1 MDQNWEQVYYFGQDQ
16 IRWPGIIESK
26 IGYNNV
32 TWETAVKTN
41 LGLDLGLWKD
51 RFSLQMDFSMKK
63 KGYLMQRQSVPTG
76 AGFLAASVLWGNLG
90 KAENKGFDAL
100 LEFKDRTS
108 SGLFYSLRG
117 NVTFARSKVLENDK
131 ADPLYSN
138 LSEIGHPIGQP
149 FGLVAA
155 GFLNQKKILTIGM
168 TSLYWVDVNTGRCE
182 I

>member
-63 KGYLMQRQSVPTG
+63 EGYFNATPICTNGSR
-76 AGFLAASVLWGNLG
+76 FLGCKCFMG
-90 KAENKGFDAL
+90 
-100 LEFKDRTS
+100 
-108 SGLFYSLRG
+108 
-117 NVTFARSKVLENDK
+117 
-131 ADPLYSN
+131 
-138 LSEIGHPIGQP
+138 
-149 FGLVAA
+149 
-155 GFLNQKKILTIGM
+155 
-168 TSLYWVDVNTGRCE
+168 
-182 I
+182 

>member
-1 MDQNWEQVYYFGQDQ
+1 M
-16 IRWPGIIESK
+16 
-26 IGYNNV
+26 
-32 TWETAVKTN
+32 
-41 LGLDLGLWKD
+41 
-51 RFSLQMDFSMKK
+51 
-63 KGYLMQRQSVPTG
+63 
-76 AGFLAASVLWGNLG
+76 
-90 KAENKGFDAL
+90 

-168 TSLYWVDVNTGRCE
+168 TSLYWVDVQYRE
-182 I
+182 M